1 MDTKELQNEF
11 NKLDFEYKQL
21 EERRKK
27 LMGQLMAIGSSLDSA
42 ITIVNGIKIVSWKD
56 GSWEDIANMIE
67 AHYNGDINIADYWKC
82 EDN

>member
-56 GSWEDIANMIE
+56 GSWKDI
-67 AHYNGDINIADYWKC
+67 
-82 EDN
+82 